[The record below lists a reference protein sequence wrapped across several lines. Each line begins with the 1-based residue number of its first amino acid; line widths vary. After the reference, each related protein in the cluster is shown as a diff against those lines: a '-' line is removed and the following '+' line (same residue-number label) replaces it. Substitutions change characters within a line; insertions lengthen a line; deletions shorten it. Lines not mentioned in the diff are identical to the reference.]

1 MLNPWLSFSLK
12 VWQICLE
19 AQCVIALRV
28 LRLAA
33 GGARAEAE
41 ASRMATEKILAAG
54 QAQAAAATATMRGHK
69 KHVVAGKA
77 LNIYGKRVRANRR
90 RLRGEF
96 TLVEALSLG
105 ARPCRETYRRATRC
119 PVECR
124 RKVAHDGCGGRTVS
138 RMRSCTARRSGASRG
153 RQTARGFLL

>member
-90 RLRGEF
+90 RL
-96 TLVEALSLG
+96 
-105 ARPCRETYRRATRC
+105 
-119 PVECR
+119 
-124 RKVAHDGCGGRTVS
+124 S
-138 RMRSCTARRSGASRG
+138 R
-153 RQTARGFLL
+153 